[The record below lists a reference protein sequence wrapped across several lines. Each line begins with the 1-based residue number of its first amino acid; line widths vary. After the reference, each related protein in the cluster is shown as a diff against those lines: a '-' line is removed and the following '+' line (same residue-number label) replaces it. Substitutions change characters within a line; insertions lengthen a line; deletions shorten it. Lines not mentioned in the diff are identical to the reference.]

1 MEKLIGISNVYLPL
15 LTSLPIDGISIIL
28 IIMAV
33 LFGILAVFV
42 RETLIAAIS
51 LAALS
56 ATIALIFF
64 RMSSP
69 YAGVFELSVGA
80 GLITALFI
88 STLALVG
95 RGFTGGK
102 KDE

>member
-1 MEKLIGISNVYLPL
+1 MEKLIGISNTYLPAI
-15 LTSLPIDGISIIL
+15 TALPIDGISIIL
-28 IIMAV
+28 IIMSIV
-33 LFGILAVFV
+33 FGILAVFV

-56 ATIALIFF
+56 ATIGLIFF

-88 STLALVG
+88 ATLALVG
-95 RGFTGGK
+95 RGFTGGERK
-102 KDE
+102 Q